1 MSANQF
7 VLELIGKDKSLGKSF
22 KGASKDAA
30 GASREIQGFW
40 NKMKA
45 VEAIL
50 GRLAHGDFH
59 NAWAW
64 AKQAGLNWQNF
75 GKVAAIAAALVVAA
89 AVAIVGAAVAI
100 GVKTVRYILSAIK
113 AWTAYALTVEKFS
126 AVTGMS
132 LAVSS
137 KFATQ
142 AQLLGTDLTQLAV
155 RFRMLAK
162 NVVGVYQSYATQSAK
177 AKEAAAAG
185 KSYTATLT
193 KQQQAMK
200 SLHVSITD
208 GHDKL
213 KSYALVQQQVIAN
226 LRAMKDGAAKTAIEM
241 ALVGAGRGGKDLTLF
256 LGHQTKAQSALMG
269 KAQTNL
275 GLTVTAKDA
284 KNAKDLAINMNL
296 LRVIFKAIPLAVG
309 KAFSPIL
316 SKYLPQL
323 NAYFISKFPMLRA
336 AINKFASDAAKAI
349 PHALSWLKQNGP
361 AIWGTIKD
369 IAKGFVT
376 TMGDIS
382 KVIPFASLL
391 FRWLQKYHL
400 VAPLLEPILTVF
412 EQINHALASMAGPAS
427 TVWSW
432 LVRIGRLTFGA
443 IESAWY
449 GISGAVSSVLG
460 PLQSAWNI
468 MSKIAHAPGAIA
480 SKVAHALGFASGG
493 YVPPRPGGTP
503 AIIGEGG
510 QGEWVV
516 PNDKLQAF
524 ARTVLAGSGPSTIN
538 LVVDGQ
544 VLASVVTRHQGQTAR
559 HKARTFGLA
568 PV

>member
-75 GKVAAIAAALVVAA
+75 GKVAAVAAALVVAA
-89 AVAIVGAAVAI
+89 AVAIVGAAIAI
-100 GVKTVRYILSAIK
+100 GVKTTRYILNAIK
-113 AWTAYALTVEKFS
+113 AWTAYTLTVEKFS

-142 AQLLGTDLTQLAV
+142 AQLFGVDLTQLAV

-162 NVVGVYQSYATQSAK
+162 NVV
-177 AKEAAAAG
+177 AAYDG
-185 KSYTATLT
+185 SK
-193 KQQQAMK
+193 KQVQALK
-200 SLHVSITD
+200 DLHISI
-208 GHDKL
+208 
-213 KSYALVQQQVIAN
+213 
-226 LRAMKDGAAKTAIEM
+226 KDGAGHLRSYAAVEQLVIDKLRDMNNGAKKTSDVM
-241 ALVGAGRGGKDLTLF
+241 ALMGAGRSGKDLTQF
-256 LGHQTKAQSALMG
+256 LGKMSPSMAGMMG
-269 KAQTNL
+269 KAQNNL

-284 KNAKDLAINMNL
+284 ANARNLAVNMNL

-316 SKYLPQL
+316 SQYLPQI
-323 NAYFISKFPMLRA
+323 NAYFVSKFPMLRA
-336 AINKFASDAAKAI
+336 AINKFAADAAKAI

-412 EQINHALASMAGPAS
+412 EQITHALASMAGPAS

>member
-113 AWTAYALTVEKFS
+113 AWTAYVLTVEKFS

-155 RFRMLAK
+155 RFHMLAK

-208 GHDKL
+208 GHGKL

-241 ALVGAGRGGKDLTLF
+241 ALVGAGRGGNLTLF

-275 GLTVTAKDA
+275 GLTVTAKDV

-316 SKYLPQL
+316 SKYLPQI
-323 NAYFISKFPMLRA
+323 NAYFVSKFPMLRA
-336 AINKFASDAAKAI
+336 AINKFAADAAKAI

-361 AIWGTIKD
+361 AIWGVIKD
-369 IAKGFVT
+369 IAHGFVT
-376 TMGDIS
+376 VMGDIS
-382 KVIPFASLL
+382 KVVPFASLL

-400 VAPLLEPILTVF
+400 VAPIMMPIFTIF
-412 EQINHALASMAGPAS
+412 EQIGHAISAISGPAS
-427 TVWSW
+427 SVYGWF
-432 LVRIGRLTFGA
+432 VKIGRLAFGA
-443 IESAWY
+443 VEAAWY
-449 GISGAVSSVLG
+449 GISSAVSSALG
-460 PLQSAWNI
+460 ALQSAWNI

-480 SKVAHALGFASGG
+480 AKIAHSLGLASGG

-544 VLASVVTRHQGQTAR
+544 VLASVVTRHQGHAAR
-559 HKARTFGLA
+559 RQARTFGLA